1 MAHHGSSPLARGL
14 RVGVMVTYTVHRII
28 PARAGFTLSWTFTD
42 PRPPD
47 HPRSRGVYLGR
58 DANVYCGGG
67 SSPLARGLRRRD
79 RGDRNG
85 SGIIPARAGFTRG
98 ALLKR
103 TRSRDHPRSR
113 GVYSAGVAIVGDYQ
127 GSSPLARGL
136 PCGWRRPAVTC
147 RIIPARAG
155 FTPAGT
161 SHPGSARD
169 HPRSRGVYACPRKI
183 FSRGVGSSPLA
194 RGLPNP
200 PGG

>member
-67 SSPLARGLRRRD
+67 SSPLARGL
-79 RGDRNG
+79 
-85 SGIIPARAGFTRG
+85 PAP
-98 ALLKR
+98 LL
-103 TRSRDHPRSR
+103 
-113 GVYSAGVAIVGDYQ
+113 VVG
-127 GSSPLARGL
+127 LVL
-136 PCGWRRPAVTC
+136 

-155 FTPAGT
+155 FTPPRHASQPPEADHPRSRGVYKVVWPLTPSLSGSSPLARGLHRRSTHDTLGARIIPARAGFT
-161 SHPGSARD
+161 FPAVAHGPVWAD
-169 HPRSRGVYACPRKI
+169 HPRSRGVYAVTR
-183 FSRGVGSSPLA
+183 
-194 RGLPNP
+194 
-200 PGG
+200 PG